1 MKRSAKI
8 SDIIS
13 PFDKATT
20 QAFITNA
27 LQVADILEWIFSQ
40 FTANPTTHRIKVYQ
54 TTFSISEEFMRR
66 MHFIR
71 KKNPLA
77 HFTVIID
84 RKALQKT
91 FQLWKFISEVYDKVY
106 IADNHSKILLVD
118 FGQNHVAMVTSQ
130 NLTRGN
136 RAESTVISS
145 DDKLFFPLLADFN
158 DIRTN
163 NSAPMHEIMNTSP
176 LSHPDSSDNQQKD
189 SSEVSSNP
197 QGDSSDYPD
206 SSDYDN
212 SDYAQ
217 SQSQDSS
224 DNSDYH
230 PHPTYPSIEQQIER
244 LASIF
249 VPLSDI
255 ATVLDIDPIQLREQ
269 VADPTS
275 SLSVAYRRGKAKAK
289 VAIRAQEMEL
299 ARIGSPLGMQS
310 VRENLLSME
319 ADED

>member
-13 PFDKATT
+13 PFGKAPT

-40 FTANPTTHRIKVYQ
+40 FNANPATHRIQVYQ
-54 TTFSISEEFMRR
+54 TTFSISEEFLRR
-66 MHFIR
+66 MYFIR
-71 KKNPLA
+71 KKSPLA

-91 FQLWKFISEVYDKVY
+91 FQLWNFISQVYDKVY

-176 LSHPDSSDNQQKD
+176 LAHHDPSDSKGI
-189 SSEVSSNP
+189 SSNP
-197 QGDSSDYPD
+197 QGDYSDSSDFPD
-206 SSDYDN
+206 SSD
-212 SDYAQ
+212 
-217 SQSQDSS
+217 S
-224 DNSDYH
+224 DNSDSH
-230 PHPTYPSIEQQIER
+230 PGSAQSLEQQIER

-310 VRENLLSME
+310 VRENILSME